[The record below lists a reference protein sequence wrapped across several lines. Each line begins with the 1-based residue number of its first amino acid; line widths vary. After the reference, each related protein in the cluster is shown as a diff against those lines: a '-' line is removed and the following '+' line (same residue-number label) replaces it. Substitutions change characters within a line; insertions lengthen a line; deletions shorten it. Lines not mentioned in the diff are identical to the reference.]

1 MFVWPT
7 QSQLA
12 VGRAKGK
19 RAKKGRRRRH
29 RPKEKNEFPKHNSP
43 CSKYTACR
51 QYLRTI
57 NLPDSEREPGDVKR
71 IAENLRV
78 PVTTKTLRTWHKDID
93 KGVKLKRKKGSGTQV
108 AIMDRDPIY
117 RNVLHIFLTRQV
129 GHTHIS
135 RFA

>member
-12 VGRAKGK
+12 MGRAKGK
-19 RAKKGRRRRH
+19 GPKRYGRRRH
-29 RPKEKNEFPKHNSP
+29 RPKKKNKFPKHNSP

-78 PVTTKTLRTWHKDID
+78 PVTTTTLRQWHKDID
-93 KGVKLKRKKGSGTQV
+93 MGVKLKRKKGSGTQV